1 MYGMGRGEEE
11 ALLGSMRTARTTSK
25 AMRSR
30 DLRVNIL
37 EEELNLVEYEVLQAR
52 GLVKKKP
59 AGASEGEATKAA
71 EKSELAN
78 MR

>member
-1 MYGMGRGEEE
+1 MGRGEDE

-37 EEELNLVEYEVLQAR
+37 EEELNIVEYEVLQAR
-52 GLVKKKP
+52 VLVKKKP

>member
-1 MYGMGRGEEE
+1 MGRGEDE

-25 AMRSR
+25 ALRSR

-59 AGASEGEATKAA
+59 AGALEGEATKAA
-71 EKSELAN
+71 QKSELAN

>member
-1 MYGMGRGEEE
+1 MGRGEDE

-59 AGASEGEATKAA
+59 AGPAGASEADASKAA

>member
-1 MYGMGRGEEE
+1 MGRGEDE

-59 AGASEGEATKAA
+59 AGAPEGEATKAA
-71 EKSELAN
+71 QKSELAN